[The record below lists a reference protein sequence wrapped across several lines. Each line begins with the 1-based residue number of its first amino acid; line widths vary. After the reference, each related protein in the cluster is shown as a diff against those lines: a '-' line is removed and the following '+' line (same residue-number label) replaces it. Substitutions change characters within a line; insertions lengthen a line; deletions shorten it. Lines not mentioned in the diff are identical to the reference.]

1 MKILFRIIATLTIIL
16 SLLIY
21 FNLYFITPNFI
32 VKSDMQSFLDKE
44 FGEKFKII
52 SIENNYSP
60 DLFHQVTGYKLE
72 LEDSKGAKIDDF
84 YLQKNSVSNKW
95 TPYQGTD
102 ILFEKLKYESE

>member
-1 MKILFRIIATLTIIL
+1 MP
-16 SLLIY
+16 S
-21 FNLYFITPNFI
+21 FI

-52 SIENNYSP
+52 TIEKNYSP

-72 LEDSKGAKIDDF
+72 LEDIKGGKTYDF
-84 YLQKNSVSNKW
+84 YLQKNSVSNEW

-102 ILFEKLKYESE
+102 ILFEKLKYESK